1 MVQFRL
7 MRGEWKSGKENIAIS
22 ASCNG
27 RSEYLD
33 EQSAATINL
42 QKVSPLITQ
51 LLILAEQEFC
61 RFLWDLVSTA
71 SVEK

>member
-1 MVQFRL
+1 MVQFRS

-22 ASCNG
+22 TSCNG

-42 QKVSPLITQ
+42 QKVSFF
-51 LLILAEQEFC
+51 LLPS
-61 RFLWDLVSTA
+61 FLFLLSRNSAGSCGT
-71 SVEK
+71 